1 MGDQKIPTIEIFY
14 NEDGSSDLVMSD
26 ESIASAIY
34 EQAQEEEEKDTEQ
47 TPEEK
52 TYYKEWW
59 EVKPNEFIPTP
70 SVLTTPFL
78 PPGSYILKWNYQDHH
93 PIFIKR
99 PVKLD
104 ELLILP
110 DPTFNSI
117 ITDIQ
122 YFWDNQ
128 KKFVEYKYAYKRGI
142 LLYGP
147 PGSGK
152 TSLVALIANDVIER
166 GGIIIN
172 IRNTQDLQIYSD
184 SVGKIFRNIQ
194 PDTPVLTIMEDL
206 DGLARAKE
214 TETLLLNIL
223 DGVYQLVNIV
233 YLACTNYPESLEE
246 RILNRPS
253 RFDKRYLIDLPNNEV
268 RKFYLE
274 RKIHSTD
281 LSQLDLDLIVRQTEG
296 LSIAHLGEFVKS
308 TFIFG
313 KTPEESIKSL
323 KEMGTFISSTKF
335 NGKKKAGF

>member
-1 MGDQKIPTIEIFY
+1 MGNTPQIIDVFIDDEGREITLQATTSQPIY
-14 NEDGSSDLVMSD
+14 SSDPD
-26 ESIASAIY
+26 D
-34 EQAQEEEEKDTEQ
+34 QEEQ

-59 EVKPNEFIPTP
+59 ETRPNEFIPTP
-70 SVLTTPFL
+70 TIITKPLL
-78 PPGSYILKWNYQDHH
+78 PPGSYILKWNYQEHY
-93 PIFIKR
+93 PIFIRR

-104 ELLILP
+104 ELLMLP

-122 YFWDNQ
+122 YFWNHQ
-128 KKFVEYKYAYKRGI
+128 TKFDEYKYAYKRGI

-152 TSLVALIANDVIER
+152 TSLIALLSNDIISR
-166 GGIIIN
+166 GGIVIN
-172 IRNTQDLQIYSD
+172 IKDTADLQIYSD
-184 SVGKIFRNIQ
+184 SVGKVFRNIQ
-194 PDTPVLTIMEDL
+194 PSTPILTIMEDL
-206 DGLARAKE
+206 DGLAQGKE

-223 DGVYQLVNIV
+223 DGVYQLDNIV
-233 YLACTNYPESLEE
+233 YLACTNYPEKLED

-253 RFDKRYLIDLPNNEV
+253 RFDKRYLIDLPSDEV
-268 RKFYLE
+268 RRFYLE
-274 RKIHSTD
+274 RKIHPSD
-281 LSQLDLDLIVRQTEG
+281 LEQLDIEDIVKQTDG

-313 KTPEESIKSL
+313 KTVEESIQNL

-335 NGKKKAGF
+335 KGKKKTGF